1 MAYRRFVKT
10 LIIFFNKFINIDI
23 YFIDEVTEEWK
34 DTEIFKMLKK
44 HVDEG
49 NINK

>member
-1 MAYRRFVKT
+1 MANWRYGKKKYHNEPIDQLIFSKT
-10 LIIFFNKFINIDI
+10 
-23 YFIDEVTEEWK
+23 DEVSEEWK

-49 NINK
+49 NINE